1 MWGHGTAIFT
11 MLYLILLTLWL
22 HKLFKLISLRL
33 SSWPKPMY
41 AEHWR
46 KLAWATLLGNFP
58 ILLVQHV
65 FGAIM
70 NSFLLECATM
80 FPIKNKFKPVIL
92 TFYFDLVPSFY
103 FLKWN
108 RFFWTFIAVLCESRH
123 YFNYLLPR
131 EVCTNLQIKRFP
143 LMKFWYKIWMYGSTD
158 FQSNNIER
166 HPYHKYLLFLKFLKL
181 QLSFDLANNHNLI
194 VAKRFT
200 KNSQNSLTS
209 FYNITPWYWQIKILP
224 LW

>member
-1 MWGHGTAIFT
+1 MLEHDTAIFT

-70 NSFLLECATM
+70 NSCLLECATM

-108 RFFWTFIAVLCESRH
+108 RFFSTFIPVLSEHVTTSTTYCH
-123 YFNYLLPR
+123 QKCVL
-131 EVCTNLQIKRFP
+131 I
-143 LMKFWYKIWMYGSTD
+143 YKSKISAD
-158 FQSNNIER
+158 EI
-166 HPYHKYLLFLKFLKL
+166 LI
-181 QLSFDLANNHNLI
+181 HN
-194 VAKRFT
+194 
-200 KNSQNSLTS
+200 
-209 FYNITPWYWQIKILP
+209 
-224 LW
+224 